1 MSHGS
6 RRVEGGKR
14 NAVCI
19 CNMCVVRHID
29 ICDVFKCVTCLN
41 DIRRGGR
48 GDRQEECA
56 AATYVQ
62 LPSCCSYTF
71 LYCTLQLRIPRVS
84 LHIYMNNVQL
94 QHTRS
99 CPLVAAARPY
109 VAHCSCPLVAATHS
123 YVAHCSCEFLVYRCI
138 YVCTMCSCNMC
149 AAALLLQLR
158 IPMLHVAAALF
169 LQLRISMLHV
179 AAAHSSCIAVY
190 MYVRCAAATCAQ
202 LPSCCSCA
210 SLCCTF

>member
-6 RRVEGGKR
+6 RRVEGGKK

-19 CNMCVVRHID
+19 CNMCVVRHIE
-29 ICDVFKCVTCLN
+29 ICDVFKCVICLN
-41 DIRRGGR
+41 DIRRGCR

-56 AATYVQ
+56 AATCVQLPSCCSCASLCCTLQ

-84 LHIYMNNVQL
+84 LHVYMNNVQL
-94 QHTRS
+94 QHMRS
-99 CPLVAAARPY
+99 CPLVAAAHPY
-109 VAHCSCPLVAATHS
+109 VAHFSCPLVAATHS
-123 YVAHCSCEFLVYRCI
+123 YVAHYSCEFLLYRCI

-158 IPMLHVAAALF
+158 IPMLHVAAL
-169 LQLRISMLHV
+169 
-179 AAAHSSCIAVY
+179 HSSCIAAY
-190 MYVRCAAATCAQ
+190 ICEQCAIATYA
-202 LPSCCSCA
+202 
-210 SLCCTF
+210 